1 MTVTN
6 LCAAPEFAPAATLP
20 PYRFFPRLG
29 MFALAT
35 LIVFLAAVPE
45 LLFVPADMQAYLTFT
60 TTSGITALVLLALF
74 AWQYRTDPRA
84 RWRGHAVR
92 KPLQWGAIGT
102 IGAYLLFG
110 VAVLVLG
117 LPREVFMAEL
127 LDGLNGW
134 QATIKIASLIVLPP
148 IAEEL
153 FFRHYMLRLFPY
165 ENSRA
170 WTWIAIIVTS
180 AIFAGMHIQ
189 YGNWITVVLIF
200 ACGGI
205 FAIARVVSGGL
216 LVPVLLHSLAEMV
229 ALSTDKSFSLMGL
242 YG

>member
-1 MTVTN
+1 MTN
-6 LCAAPEFAPAATLP
+6 LSAAPEFAPASTLS

-29 MFALAT
+29 MFVLAT
-35 LIVFLAAVPE
+35 LIVFLAAMPE
-45 LLFVPADMQAYLTFT
+45 VLFVPADMQAYLTFT

-74 AWQYRTDPRA
+74 ALQYRADSRTQ
-84 RWRGHAVR
+84 WRGHAIR
-92 KPLQWGAIGT
+92 KPPAVGAISIIGT
-102 IGAYLLFG
+102 YLLFG
-110 VAVLVLG
+110 VAVFVLG

-127 LDGLNGW
+127 LDGLNSW
-134 QATIKIASLIVLPP
+134 QVAIKIASLIVLPP
-148 IAEEL
+148 ITEEL

-200 ACGGI
+200 ACGGV
-205 FAIARVVSGGL
+205 FAVARVVSGGL
-216 LVPVLLHSLAEMV
+216 LVPVLLHSLAEVV
-229 ALSTDKSFSLMGL
+229 ALTTDKSFSLMGL

>member
-1 MTVTN
+1 MTN
-6 LCAAPEFAPAATLP
+6 LSAAPELAPAFTLS

-29 MFALAT
+29 MLALAT
-35 LIVFLAAVPE
+35 VIAFLAAMPE
-45 LLFVPADMQAYLTFT
+45 VLFVPADMQAYLTFT
-60 TTSGITALVLLALF
+60 TTSGITALLLLALF
-74 AWQYRTDPRA
+74 ALQYRADLRTQWCGRA
-84 RWRGHAVR
+84 IS
-92 KPLQWGAIGT
+92 KPLQWGAMGIIGT
-102 IGAYLLFG
+102 YLLFG
-110 VAVLVLG
+110 VAVFVLG

-127 LDGLNGW
+127 LDGLNNW
-134 QATIKIASLIVLPP
+134 QATIKIVSLIVLPP

-189 YGNWITVVLIF
+189 YGNWLTVVLIF
-200 ACGGI
+200 ACGGV
-205 FAIARVVSGGL
+205 FAVARVVSGGL
-216 LVPVLLHSLAEMV
+216 LVPVLLHSLAEIV
-229 ALSTDKSFSLMGL
+229 ALTTDKSFSWMGL

>member
-1 MTVTN
+1 MTN
-6 LCAAPEFAPAATLP
+6 LSAAPAFAPASTLS

-29 MFALAT
+29 MFVLAT
-35 LIVFLAAVPE
+35 VIVFLAAMPE
-45 LLFVPADMQAYLTFT
+45 VLFVPADMQAYLTFT
-60 TTSGITALVLLALF
+60 TTSGITALLLFALF
-74 AWQYRTDPRA
+74 ALQYRADLRSQ
-84 RWRGHAVR
+84 WRGRSIR
-92 KPLQWGAIGT
+92 KPLQWGAMGT

-127 LDGLNGW
+127 LDRLNNW

-170 WTWIAIIVTS
+170 WTWVAIIVTS

-189 YGNWITVVLIF
+189 YGNWLTVVLIF
-200 ACGGI
+200 ACGGV
-205 FAIARVVSGGL
+205 FAVARVASGGL
-216 LVPVLLHSLAEMV
+216 LVPVLLHSLAEIV
-229 ALSTDKSFSLMGL
+229 ALTTDKSFSLMGL

>member
-1 MTVTN
+1 MTN
-6 LCAAPEFAPAATLP
+6 LSAAPEFAPASTLS

-29 MFALAT
+29 MFVLAT
-35 LIVFLAAVPE
+35 LIVFLAAMPE
-45 LLFVPADMQAYLTFT
+45 VLFVPADMQAYLTFT

-74 AWQYRTDPRA
+74 ALQYRADSRTQ
-84 RWRGHAVR
+84 WRGHAIR
-92 KPLQWGAIGT
+92 KPLQWGAISIIGT
-102 IGAYLLFG
+102 YLLFG
-110 VAVLVLG
+110 VAVFVLG

-127 LDGLNGW
+127 LDGLNSW
-134 QATIKIASLIVLPP
+134 QVAIKIASLIVLPP

-189 YGNWITVVLIF
+189 YGN
-200 ACGGI
+200 
-205 FAIARVVSGGL
+205 
-216 LVPVLLHSLAEMV
+216 
-229 ALSTDKSFSLMGL
+229 
-242 YG
+242 

>member
-1 MTVTN
+1 VTN
-6 LCAAPEFAPAATLP
+6 LSAAPELAPAVTLS

-29 MFALAT
+29 MLALAT
-35 LIVFLAAVPE
+35 VIAFLAAMPE
-45 LLFVPADMQAYLTFT
+45 VLFVPADMQAYLTFT
-60 TTSGITALVLLALF
+60 TTSGITALLLLALF
-74 AWQYRTDPRA
+74 GLQYRADLRTQ
-84 RWRGHAVR
+84 WCGHAIS
-92 KPLQWGAIGT
+92 KPLQRGAMGIIGT
-102 IGAYLLFG
+102 YLLFG
-110 VAVLVLG
+110 VAVFVLG

-134 QATIKIASLIVLPP
+134 QATIKIVSLIVLPP

-189 YGNWITVVLIF
+189 YGNWLTVMLIF
-200 ACGGI
+200 ACGGV
-205 FAIARVVSGGL
+205 FAVARVVSGGL
-216 LVPVLLHSLAEMV
+216 LVPVLLHSLAEIV
-229 ALSTDKSFSLMGL
+229 ALTTDKSFSWMGL
-242 YG
+242 YS

>member
-1 MTVTN
+1 MTN
-6 LCAAPEFAPAATLP
+6 LCTASELASASTLS

-35 LIVFLAAVPE
+35 LVVFLAAVPE
-45 LLFVPADMQAYLTFT
+45 LLFVPADMQAYLAFT

-74 AWQYRTDPRA
+74 ALQYRADA
-84 RWRGHAVR
+84 RTQWRGHSIST
-92 KPLQWGAIGT
+92 PLRWGALGI

-110 VAVLVLG
+110 VAIFVLE

-127 LDGLNGW
+127 LEGLNGW

-180 AIFAGMHIQ
+180 AVFASMHIQ
-189 YGNWITVVLIF
+189 YGNWMTVALIF
-200 ACGGI
+200 ACGGV
-205 FAIARVVSGGL
+205 FAVARVVSGGL
-216 LVPVLLHSLAEMV
+216 LVPVLLHSLAEIV

>member
-1 MTVTN
+1 MTN
-6 LCAAPEFAPAATLP
+6 FCAAPEFARAATFS

-35 LIVFLAAVPE
+35 LVVFLAAVPE
-45 LLFVPADMQAYLTFT
+45 FLFVPADMQAYLTFT

-74 AWQYRTDPRA
+74 ALQYRCDA
-84 RWRGHAVR
+84 RTQWRGHAIG
-92 KPLQWGAIGT
+92 KPLQWGALGVIGS
-102 IGAYLLFG
+102 YLLFG
-110 VAVLVLG
+110 VAIFVLG

-127 LDGLNGW
+127 LDGLNSW

-165 ENSRA
+165 ENSRT

-180 AIFAGMHIQ
+180 AVFASMHIQ
-189 YGNWITVVLIF
+189 YGNWMTVVLIF
-200 ACGGI
+200 ACGGV

-216 LVPVLLHSLAEMV
+216 LVPVLLHSLAEIV

>member
-1 MTVTN
+1 MTN
-6 LCAAPEFAPAATLP
+6 LCAAPEFASAATLP

-29 MFALAT
+29 MFVLAT

-45 LLFVPADMQAYLTFT
+45 VLFIPADMQAYLTFT

-74 AWQYRTDPRA
+74 VLQYRADA
-84 RWRGHAVR
+84 RTQWHGHYIR
-92 KPLQWGAIGT
+92 KPLRWGALGIVGS
-102 IGAYLLFG
+102 YLFFG
-110 VAVLVLG
+110 VAIFVLG

-127 LDGLNGW
+127 LDGLNHW

-189 YGNWITVVLIF
+189 YGNWITVALIF
-200 ACGGI
+200 ACGGV

-229 ALSTDKSFSLMGL
+229 ALTTDKSFSLMGL

>member
-1 MTVTN
+1 MTN
-6 LCAAPEFAPAATLP
+6 LSAAPEFAPASTLS

-29 MFALAT
+29 MFVLAT
-35 LIVFLAAVPE
+35 LIVFLAAMPE
-45 LLFVPADMQAYLTFT
+45 VLFVPADMQAYLTFT

-74 AWQYRTDPRA
+74 ALQYRADSRTQ
-84 RWRGHAVR
+84 WRGHAIR
-92 KPLQWGAIGT
+92 KPLQWGAIGI
-102 IGAYLLFG
+102 IGTYLLFG
-110 VAVLVLG
+110 VAVFVLG

-127 LDGLNGW
+127 LDGLNSW
-134 QATIKIASLIVLPP
+134 QVAIKIASLIVLPP

-200 ACGGI
+200 ACGGV
-205 FAIARVVSGGL
+205 FAVARVVSGGL
-216 LVPVLLHSLAEMV
+216 LVPVLLHSLAEVV
-229 ALSTDKSFSLMGL
+229 ALTTDKSFSLMGL

>member
-1 MTVTN
+1 MTN
-6 LCAAPEFAPAATLP
+6 LCAAPEFAPAATLS

-29 MFALAT
+29 MFVLAT

-45 LLFVPADMQAYLTFT
+45 VLFIPADMQAYLTFT

-74 AWQYRTDPRA
+74 ALQYRADA
-84 RWRGHAVR
+84 RTQWRGHYIGT
-92 KPLQWGAIGT
+92 PLRWGALGIV
-102 IGAYLLFG
+102 GAYLFFG
-110 VAVLVLG
+110 VATLVLG

-127 LDGLNGW
+127 LDGLNSW

-170 WTWIAIIVTS
+170 WTWIAVIVTS

-200 ACGGI
+200 ACGGVL
-205 FAIARVVSGGL
+205 AIARVVSGGL
-216 LVPVLLHSLAEMV
+216 MVPVLLHSLAEMV
-229 ALSTDKSFSLMGL
+229 ALTTDKSFSLMGL

>member
-1 MTVTN
+1 MTN
-6 LCAAPEFAPAATLP
+6 LCAAPEVASASTLP

-29 MFALAT
+29 MFVLAT

-45 LLFVPADMQAYLTFT
+45 VLFVPTDMQAYLTFT
-60 TTSGITALVLLALF
+60 TTAGITALVLLALF
-74 AWQYRTDPRA
+74 AWQYRSDA
-84 RWRGHAVR
+84 HAQWRGHCIG
-92 KPLQWGAIGT
+92 KPLKWGALGIIGS
-102 IGAYLLFG
+102 YLLFG
-110 VAVLVLG
+110 VAILVLG

-127 LDGLNGW
+127 LVGLNNW
-134 QATIKIASLIVLPP
+134 QAMVKVASLIVLPP

-180 AIFAGMHIQ
+180 AVFAGMHIQ
-189 YGNWITVVLIF
+189 YGNWITVALIF
-200 ACGGI
+200 ACGGV
-205 FAIARVVSGGL
+205 FAVARVVSGGL
-216 LVPVLLHSLAEMV
+216 LVPVLLHSLAEVV
-229 ALSTDKSFSLMGL
+229 ALTTDKSFSLLGL